1 MRWQCGSTWQLNAN
15 KFRVE
20 GTLDFEQYLSNVS
33 FKNYHAS
40 APPVVYTL
48 TYDDINLLGD
58 ETTEKKAAEAMEAG
72 KVSTKKKESENSSI
86 SLDVKPW
93 DD

>member
-72 KVSTKKKESENSSI
+72 ENSSI